1 MGQIYSTPSSLR
13 SEDDGSNRERVTSTI
28 SSNAPRN
35 NGYYDVAPLLDTSTC
50 PIMDLPINSL
60 EKILSQISLID
71 LSQFSQTCHHFNMA
85 VGEFLRHQCCAE
97 EPLLKYQDFVNR
109 LGQLATRP
117 ELCVLEDIK
126 QSLSEDEREAS
137 SLSGAARYKLLHHCK
152 MFEKMNCHRISVCD
166 ERVHFPH
173 RGNLLYI
180 RKDEDPTLRRQIA
193 SVREV
198 CWLEIRHSFPVTPGT
213 YSVSLRLRVSPRTF
227 RWPHR
232 NTDPTVF
239 SINYP
244 SASGQDS
251 CSISVFKNWWT
262 ALKKP
267 WTTPVPATD
276 GISVTW
282 EELRPG
288 ERTGWVSVTLDPVTV
303 TEGELEFQMRDV
315 ECPWWKSG
323 LLFDFIQVCKE
334 T

>member
-1 MGQIYSTPSSLR
+1 
-13 SEDDGSNRERVTSTI
+13 
-28 SSNAPRN
+28 
-35 NGYYDVAPLLDTSTC
+35 
-50 PIMDLPINSL
+50 
-60 EKILSQISLID
+60 
-71 LSQFSQTCHHFNMA
+71 
-85 VGEFLRHQCCAE
+85 
-97 EPLLKYQDFVNR
+97 
-109 LGQLATRP
+109 
-117 ELCVLEDIK
+117 
-126 QSLSEDEREAS
+126 
-137 SLSGAARYKLLHHCK
+137 
-152 MFEKMNCHRISVCD
+152 MNCHRISVCD

-173 RGNLLYI
+173 RGNLHYI
-180 RKDEDPTLRRQIA
+180 LTEEDPTLRRQIA
-193 SVREV
+193 SVKEV

-251 CSISVFKNWWT
+251 CSISVYKNWWT

-267 WTTPVPATD
+267 WTTPVPAIE
-276 GISVTW
+276 GISVNW

-323 LLFDFIQVCKE
+323 LLFDFIQLCKE